1 MVSINITHNQ
11 WNKLAVYRDE
21 SESSI
26 MNMRSSREMKQY
38 IKDAYHGEYSQLRG
52 FGTITFEHEH
62 HLTWFLL
69 NI

>member
-11 WNKLAVYRDE
+11 WNKLVFYYDE
-21 SESSI
+21 SDSSI
-26 MNMRSSREMKQY
+26 QAIRSSREMKQY
-38 IKDAYHGEYSQLRG
+38 IKDTYHGDYDQLTG